1 MTDASMPST
10 RINDGPP
17 GSSYVEWS
25 AIFAG
30 AILTSAIIV
39 LMTAFGSAIGL
50 SLLSP
55 YHGPSPVIFYIV
67 LALWFTWITVSSF
80 VAGGYV
86 TGRLRRPVDGATP
99 HEVHVRDGA
108 HGLIVW
114 AAAVVIGTSLAT
126 FSLSSAVTT
135 LSLSSAVKGG
145 AEVAKSGAS
154 ALASGVGLSADPI
167 GYEVDAL
174 LRNDGSVAANKS
186 AAVGSNVTVETSHRE
201 VSRVLAMA
209 AANGSLSGDD
219 RIYVARAIAARTSLS
234 QADAEKRADAVFA
247 QVRAATDKMRDAN
260 EAARKAGIIL
270 ALNVMPGPGAEPID
284 ARFDNSPRTDA
295 STSAVNS
302 ATLEMTRQEI
312 SRILLLA
319 VANGSLSDADH
330 AYLVRVVAARANIT
344 QADAEKR
351 VDVLSDQM
359 KTSAEK
365 MRATTEAARKGGILL
380 AFLTA
385 ASMVLGAAAA
395 WWGAGVGGRHRDEQ
409 FDASHLTRW

>member
-1 MTDASMPST
+1 MTDTSMPSA
-10 RINDGPP
+10 RISDGPP

-30 AILTSAIIV
+30 AMLASAIIV

-50 SLLSP
+50 SLVSP
-55 YHGPSPVIFYIV
+55 YHGPSPIIFYVV

-86 TGRLRRPVDGATP
+86 TGRLRRPIEGTAP

-108 HGLIVW
+108 HGLVVW
-114 AAAVVIGTSLAT
+114 AVAVVIGTALAT

-145 AEVAKSGAS
+145 ADLAKSGA
-154 ALASGVGLSADPI
+154 AAMASSVGLNADPI
-167 GYEVDAL
+167 GYQIDTL
-174 LRNDGSVAANKS
+174 LRYEGTAEANRS
-186 AAVGSNVTVETSHRE
+186 ASGANIVTMQTSRRE
-201 VSRVLAMA
+201 VSRVLAMG
-209 AANGSLSGDD
+209 AANGSLSSDD
-219 RIYVARAIAARTSLS
+219 RIYVARAIAARAGLS
-234 QADAEKRADAVFA
+234 QADAERRVDAILAQAKAAADKA
-247 QVRAATDKMRDAN
+247 R
-260 EAARKAGIIL
+260 EASETARKAGIIL
-270 ALNVMPGPGAEPID
+270 ALRVAPNAEPID
-284 ARFDNSPRTDA
+284 SGVDNAARGDGN
-295 STSAVNS
+295 TSAVNS
-302 ATLEMTRQEI
+302 GSIETSRQEI
-312 SRILLLA
+312 SRILLMGA
-319 VANGSLSDADH
+319 ANGSLSSDDR
-330 AYLVRVVAARANIT
+330 AYLVRVVAARANLA

-351 VDVLSDQM
+351 VDALSEQL
-359 KTSAEK
+359 KTSADNV
-365 MRATTEAARKGGILL
+365 RAATETARKGGILL